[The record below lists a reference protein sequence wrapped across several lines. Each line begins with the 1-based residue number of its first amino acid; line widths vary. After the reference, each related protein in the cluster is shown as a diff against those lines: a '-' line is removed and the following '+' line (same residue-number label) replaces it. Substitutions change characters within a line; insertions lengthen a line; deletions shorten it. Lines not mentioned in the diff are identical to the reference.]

1 MVVWLGWSILAL
13 AIAYVL
19 GSLPTGYL
27 AGQWLKGIDI
37 REHGSGSTG
46 ATNVLRTLGKGPGL
60 VVLLIDM
67 LKGALS
73 VILTRWLFSQPVVI
87 ESAPASVD
95 INQWTPWIVIFVAL
109 VAILGHSRS
118 IWLNFTGGKSVAT
131 SLGILFA
138 MYWPMACI
146 ALGVF
151 AVTVSISRMV
161 SLGSILG
168 AISVPIVMAIAHRPL
183 PLILFGVAAAA
194 YIVATHRR
202 NIQRIM
208 AGTESR
214 LGQKAQDKKSTA
226 SSS

>member
-1 MVVWLGWSILAL
+1 MVVWLGWGLLTLSV
-13 AIAYVL
+13 AYL
-19 GSLPTGYL
+19 FGSLPTGYL

-46 ATNVLRTLGKGPGL
+46 ATNVLRTLGKGPGFA
-60 VVLLIDM
+60 VLGIDM

-73 VILTRWLFSQPVVI
+73 VILVRWLYTQSMVVSSTPEAI
-87 ESAPASVD
+87 D
-95 INQWTPWIVIFVAL
+95 LTQWIPWLVVFAAL

-118 IWLNFTGGKSVAT
+118 VWLGFTGGKSVAT

-138 MYWPMACI
+138 MHWPTACI

-151 AVTVSISRMV
+151 VFTVAISRMV

-168 AISVPIVMAIAHRPL
+168 AISVPVVMAIAQEPA
-183 PLILFGVAAAA
+183 PLILFGIVAAT

-202 NIQRIM
+202 NIQRIL

-214 LGQKAQDKKSTA
+214 LGKKAQDTQSTA

>member
-1 MVVWLGWSILAL
+1 MVVWLSWGILAL
-13 AIAYVL
+13 VLAYFL

-60 VVLLIDM
+60 AVLLLDM

-73 VILTRWLFSQPVVI
+73 VLLTRWLYTQPFVAT
-87 ESAPASVD
+87 SAPAGID
-95 INQWTPWIVIFVAL
+95 ISQWVPWIVIFVAL
-109 VAILGHSRS
+109 AAILGHSRS
-118 IWLNFTGGKSVAT
+118 IWLKFTGGKSVAT

-138 MYWPMACI
+138 IYWPMACI

-151 AVTVSISRMV
+151 SITVAISRMV

-194 YIVATHRR
+194 YITATHRR
-202 NIQRIM
+202 NIQRIL

-214 LGQKAQDKKSTA
+214 LGQKAQDPQSTA
-226 SSS
+226 SSN

>member
-1 MVVWLGWSILAL
+1 MIVWLGWVGLAL
-13 AIAYVL
+13 FIAYLL

-60 VVLLIDM
+60 AVLLIDM

-73 VILTRWLFSQPVVI
+73 VILTRWLYDQSFVTA
-87 ESAPASVD
+87 SAPSSID
-95 INQWTPWIVIFVAL
+95 INQWVPWAVIFVAL
-109 VAILGHSRS
+109 SAILGHSRS
-118 IWLNFTGGKSVAT
+118 IWLQFTGGKSVAT

-151 AVTVSISRMV
+151 AITVSISRMV

-168 AISVPIVMAIAHRPL
+168 AISVPIVMAIAHQPI
-183 PLILFGVAAAA
+183 PLILFGLVAAT

-202 NIQRIM
+202 NIQRIF

-214 LGQKAQDKKSTA
+214 LGQKAPDPQSSA